1 MLNRLILHPFL
12 FSLIPILFLF
22 QNNIHELSVGNII
35 EPIIFSL
42 IIAFVIWLGLRFII
56 GNSKAGLLTSFIILL
71 FFTYANLH
79 TFIISFDNEILQIFG
94 RNIVLGTI
102 FLICFIIGVVYLIK
116 TKSTANK
123 TSAANIMSSVII
135 VILLINVVTYY
146 SSNVT
151 DPILYEAE
159 IPIFDLENVE
169 KPDVYFILL
178 DAHAGKHQLK
188 MDFDYDLSEFNNN
201 LEERGFVVPNE
212 SYSNYPNT
220 DFSAPSIMNMIYV
233 DFLSEKV
240 GKDSRSMQI
249 PQNMLQHNTV
259 MKIFKEN
266 GYRLTS
272 FYGGAG
278 AAGDVAIVDEKLC
291 KYRTN
296 NADFRSTFVK
306 TYLPVGYFTQMFIN
320 DFQRDKLD
328 CFFSTILNFEDDIE
342 VPEYIHGHVRI
353 PHFPYVYKQ
362 NGEPNFS
369 VNDTDKNAYLE
380 QLIFADT
387 KTLEMIDSIQTR
399 SPESVIIVISD
410 HGFRPYINW
419 YEPEKEDFIRGF
431 NTISAFYF
439 PGKIDKIPSE
449 ISAVNTFR
457 IFFNTYFDADYE
469 ILDDRHLWYTSK
481 HPYQFKEISHEF
493 KK

>member
-1 MLNRLILHPFL
+1 
-12 FSLIPILFLF
+12 
-22 QNNIHELSVGNII
+22 
-35 EPIIFSL
+35 
-42 IIAFVIWLGLRFII
+42 
-56 GNSKAGLLTSFIILL
+56 
-71 FFTYANLH
+71 
-79 TFIISFDNEILQIFG
+79 
-94 RNIVLGTI
+94 
-102 FLICFIIGVVYLIK
+102 
-116 TKSTANK
+116 
-123 TSAANIMSSVII
+123 
-135 VILLINVVTYY
+135 
-146 SSNVT
+146 
-151 DPILYEAE
+151 
-159 IPIFDLENVE
+159 
-169 KPDVYFILL
+169 
-178 DAHAGKHQLK
+178 
-188 MDFDYDLSEFNNN
+188 
-201 LEERGFVVPNE
+201 
-212 SYSNYPNT
+212 
-220 DFSAPSIMNMIYV
+220 
-233 DFLSEKV
+233 
-240 GKDSRSMQI
+240 
-249 PQNMLQHNTV
+249 
-259 MKIFKEN
+259 
-266 GYRLTS
+266 
-272 FYGGAG
+272 
-278 AAGDVAIVDEKLC
+278 
-291 KYRTN
+291 
-296 NADFRSTFVK
+296 
-306 TYLPVGYFTQMFIN
+306 MFIN